1 MNNEQEEAKR
11 MQETINNRQQM
22 MEKYGWVVD
31 FVFDGEKTKCGTGT
45 GRDVHTHGLLE
56 NFDHTDLQ
64 IILPLDSNTAHSIL
78 YTAVERIKKG
88 EKFHA
93 GGLYSDILGGGYK
106 VTFIDAKQGDR
117 DVLRMILPD
126 KDGNLEKNEIEDDF
140 LEQYNMVACD
150 GHDEA

>member
-11 MQETINNRQQM
+11 TQKIMKNRQKM

-31 FVFDGEKTKCGTGT
+31 FVFDGEKTKCDTGT
-45 GRDVHTHGLLE
+45 GIDAHTHGLLE

-64 IILPLDSNTAHSIL
+64 IVLPLEADTAHSIL

-93 GGLYSDILGGGYK
+93 GGLYSDILSGGYK
-106 VTFIDAKQGDR
+106 VTFINAKQGDR

-126 KDGNLEKNEIEDDF
+126 EDGNLEMDEIEGDF
-140 LEQYNMVACD
+140 LKQYGVCD
-150 GHDEA
+150 GHEA